1 MEKVCIPLW
10 RDADGAPATAEAL
23 LPGLAT
29 SPVVRAGTVHV
40 EAPEHD
46 ALRHGSGERRLTG
59 LLSLWVDSYQ
69 DLDLDSLLVVPPRGH
84 AYLVTESV
92 PQPYGDAFT
101 WPEGERSPGL
111 SMVTLLDKPAAATE
125 ADFYRAWHGLHRL
138 TTAEC
143 HPFTSYVRNE
153 VVRPLSDGA
162 PAYRGVVTESAPA
175 VEDFTDPH
183 RFYLSG
189 GDPETLRAHQKRV
202 VEEIVQFIDLATMQ
216 VAPMHEYVVR
226 RLTPSSP

>member
-10 RDADGAPATAEAL
+10 RAPADAPATADAL
-23 LPGLAT
+23 LPLVSSSSGLRGA
-29 SPVVRAGTVHV
+29 TVHV

-46 ALRHGSGERRLTG
+46 ALRHGSGERLLTG

-69 DLDLDSLLVVPPRGH
+69 DLDLTALRADPPAGDAYVVS
-84 AYLVTESV
+84 ESV
-92 PQPYGDAFT
+92 PQPYGEAFT
-101 WPEGERSPGL
+101 WSEGERSPGL
-111 SMVTLLDKPAAATE
+111 SMVTLLDKPAAASE

-153 VVRPLSDGA
+153 IVRSLSEGA
-162 PAYRGVVTESAPA
+162 PAYRGIVTESAPD
-175 VEDFTDPH
+175 VQDFVDPP
-183 RFYLSG
+183 RFYVSG
-189 GDPETLRAHQKRV
+189 GDPERLRANQKRV

-226 RLTPSSP
+226 RLSPKSP

>member
-1 MEKVCIPLW
+1 MEKVCVPLW
-10 RDADGAPATAEAL
+10 RAPDGPAATADAL
-23 LPGLAT
+23 LPVVLAAPGLRGA
-29 SPVVRAGTVHV
+29 TVHV
-40 EAPEHD
+40 EASGHES
-46 ALRHGSGERRLTG
+46 LRHGSRERLLTG

-69 DLDLDSLLVVPPRGH
+69 DLDLDALQADPPAGH

-101 WPEGERSPGL
+101 WSEGERSPGL
-111 SMVTLLDKPAAATE
+111 SMVTLLDKPAAASE

-153 VVRPLSDGA
+153 VVRPLTDGA
-162 PAYRGVVTESAPA
+162 PTYRGIVTEAAPE

-183 RFYLSG
+183 RFYVSG
-189 GDPETLRAHQKRV
+189 GDSDRLRANQKRV
-202 VEEIVQFIDLATMQ
+202 VEEIVQFIDLESMQ
-216 VAPMHEYVVR
+216 VAPMAEYVVR
-226 RLTPSSP
+226 RLSGTSP